1 MVEPKD
7 QAVEKAELWLNMAL
21 ATGVAAF
28 LLASVLPL
36 ILIAALA
43 NAKGWQTARSVK
55 VGSGKVIAGTA
66 LTAAG
71 VLGYATGATFW

>member
-1 MVEPKD
+1 MGEPKD

-71 VLGYATGATFW
+71 VLSYATGATFW

>member
-43 NAKGWQTARSVK
+43 NAKGWQTNRSVQT
-55 VGSGKVIAGTA
+55 GSGKVIAGTA
-66 LTAAG
+66 LTAVG
-71 VLGYATGATFW
+71 LLSYATGATFV